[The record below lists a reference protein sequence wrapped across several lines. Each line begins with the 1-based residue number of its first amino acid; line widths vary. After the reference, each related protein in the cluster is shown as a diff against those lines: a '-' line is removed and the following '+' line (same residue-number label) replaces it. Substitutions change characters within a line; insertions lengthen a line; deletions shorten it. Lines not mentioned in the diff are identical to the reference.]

1 MATNY
6 DTWCTKNTDI
16 KPLIRAM
23 KSSMPEQ
30 YIGYYLELALGN
42 GELEYQRTFDWL
54 GNSSLDIY
62 IPSLQFAIEYD
73 GIYFHSNQKR
83 FDASKTSICHSHGI
97 YVIRILEQNSE
108 QPKSRKHN
116 EISYYFEKKY
126 TNIDVVIYEIVNK
139 INKKFGLAIKCDVNI
154 DRDKK
159 EIISYVQNKF
169 YKRSVAY
176 VWPESIDYWDET
188 ANSVSAF
195 DVLHTSNFCYEL
207 KCPHCGR
214 NFTFHMRY
222 FHNRKSL
229 IPCSCEYKKIEKA
242 FEEAIKNYQETGI
255 IYNFDGSL
263 FSRRLYDRMASIA
276 CNIWRCRSKEE
287 AEMYKK
293 IGFDP
298 KYIDV
303 YLSLN

>member
-1 MATNY
+1 MVTNY
-6 DTWCTKNTDI
+6 ETWRTKNTDI

-42 GELEYQRTFDWL
+42 GALEYQRTFDWL

-62 IPSLQFAIEYD
+62 VPSLQFAIEYD
-73 GIYFHSNQKR
+73 GVYFHSNQKS
-83 FDASKTSICHSHGI
+83 FDASKTSICRSHGI

-108 QPKSRKHN
+108 QPKSKRHN

-126 TNIDVVIYEIVNK
+126 TNIDIAIYKLVNK
-139 INKKFGLAIKCDVNI
+139 ICKNFGLDIKCDVNI

-176 VWPESIDYWDET
+176 VWPESIDYWDEK

-195 DVLHTSNFCYEL
+195 DVLHTSNSCFKL

-214 NFTFHMRY
+214 SFAFHMRY

-229 IPCSCEYKKIEKA
+229 IPCECEYSKIED
-242 FEEAIKNYQETGI
+242 ELTQIVNYHIENGSI
-255 IYNFDGSL
+255 LSFDDSL
-263 FSRRLYDRMASIA
+263 YSRRLYDKIQSKIRL
-276 CNIWRCRSKEE
+276 NIPPLSKDEIE
-287 AEMYKK
+287 LYKK
-293 IGFDP
+293 SEIESP
-298 KYIDV
+298 
-303 YLSLN
+303 YLNRY